1 MHLLYMFQ
9 DTYWVHSLGLQLL
22 HSYQDKQQSRNFQV
36 SQIKMKRKLRPHATI
51 KYFLFLNFLL
61 QRSKFAWWYIWV
73 LLLSTE
79 RQGFLSTSSL
89 VGKLWVTPLKKSRVE
104 LFLLFLLI
112 SVSISLRCYVFLFS
126 PASCHCEFLFYP
138 HFIFSLTAHYSAPS
152 LLFPVSGMHSLMF
165 SFLHIKQWKHWGS
178 RADDDTCH
186 LSLWL
191 AAWESA
197 PPEKTETLTLL
208 YQYVGSIV

>member
-36 SQIKMKRKLRPHATI
+36 SQINMKRKPRPHTTI
-51 KYFLFLNFLL
+51 IVWFFFCYSDQSLL
-61 QRSKFAWWYIWV
+61 GDIYGYYCY
-73 LLLSTE
+73 LLKDRVSS
-79 RQGFLSTSSL
+79 QASSL
-89 VGKLWVTPLKKSRVE
+89 VGKLWVTSLKKSRVE
-104 LFLLFLLI
+104 LFLLYLLI
-112 SVSISLRCYVFLFS
+112 SVSISLRCYVSLFS

-138 HFIFSLTAHYSAPS
+138 RFIFILTAHYSALS

-197 PPEKTETLTLL
+197 PLEKTETLTLL
-208 YQYVGSIV
+208 YQYVGSIA

>member
-104 LFLLFLLI
+104 LFLLFFTCLSPCLSHSAAMCFSSLLLLVTVSFYFI
-112 SVSISLRCYVFLFS
+112 LTLSSVSQPTTQPPHSSSQFLACTLWCS
-126 PASCHCEFLFYP
+126 
-138 HFIFSLTAHYSAPS
+138 
-152 LLFPVSGMHSLMF
+152 HS
-165 SFLHIKQWKHWGS
+165 
-178 RADDDTCH
+178 
-186 LSLWL
+186 
-191 AAWESA
+191 
-197 PPEKTETLTLL
+197 
-208 YQYVGSIV
+208 SI